1 MQVKDIVKLT
11 VDELFDAG
19 RIKYDNNMAYQFI
32 TGKLSSYFTEGGNDK
47 IDTALCKIRDD
58 EYFEILQ
65 LYFHEGHT
73 IEEIAEILDRD
84 MRTISRNKKRLC
96 LKVYEEAYKDV
107 PL

>member
-19 RIKYDNNMAYQFI
+19 RIKYDENMAYQFI
-32 TGKLSSYFTEGGNDK
+32 TGKLSNYFTEGGND
-47 IDTALCKIRDD
+47 
-58 EYFEILQ
+58 
-65 LYFHEGHT
+65 
-73 IEEIAEILDRD
+73 EEIAEILDRD